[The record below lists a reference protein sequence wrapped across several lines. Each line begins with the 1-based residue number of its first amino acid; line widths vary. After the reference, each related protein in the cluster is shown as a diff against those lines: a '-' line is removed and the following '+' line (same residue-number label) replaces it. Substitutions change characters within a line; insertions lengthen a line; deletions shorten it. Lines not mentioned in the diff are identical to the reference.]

1 MMYKCAILG
10 LAVRLSNET
19 LTKQIASNLFVTA
32 RPHTVD
38 KLDACLRPAA
48 SARDASSAAE
58 VRQAFFDSCAG
69 SVPKK
74 EVGLRLARRGFA
86 EESSHYYRGVVRT
99 TRRIFRYNFPD
110 GAGAYVA
117 LLARPGST
125 GGS

>member
-1 MMYKCAILG
+1 MPGGAPS
-10 LAVRLSNET
+10 RPT
-19 LTKQIASNLFVTA
+19 FVQTY
-32 RPHTVD
+32 
-38 KLDACLRPAA
+38 LRPAP

-58 VRQAFFDSCAG
+58 VRQAFFDFCSG
-69 SVPKK
+69 GVPKK
-74 EVGLRLARRGFA
+74 EVGLRLARKGFA

-110 GAGAYVA
+110 GGAGAYVA